1 MNASSTSIPVS
12 ATKDFGDN
20 TISGKASAAA
30 AGKYGLLQNYIN
42 GQFTPVTSTRFIAVI
57 SPIDGALLAEMPCS
71 TAADLDQ
78 AVKAA
83 RAAFPAW
90 SRTPIKERVQV
101 FFRYKH
107 LLERDLKELA
117 ALVAEENGK
126 TLGEAV
132 AEVEKC
138 IELTEFATSLPQL
151 VTGELLEV
159 SKGVECRT
167 EHVPLGVV
175 ASIVPFNFPAMVPNW
190 TLPNALALG
199 NCMIMKPS
207 EKVPLSLVRLA
218 RLLKEAGLPDGVFNI
233 VNGDSEIV
241 EAICDHPGI
250 EAVSFVGSTKVAKLV
265 YQRATQKLKRCLA
278 LGGAKNHLLV
288 LPDAKPDMTAQN
300 VVVSMSGCAGQR
312 CMAASA
318 MVAVGQIDPI
328 IDKICEEARKIIP
341 GSNLGAVIN
350 KESKERIERYI
361 TEAEQ
366 QGAKILVDGRGAVVS
381 GKENGTY
388 VGPTVI
394 DFVKPGMAIAT
405 EEIFGPVISI
415 MRVNTLDEALE
426 IENASPYGNAASVFT
441 QNGGAARYVIDRASA
456 GMVGV
461 NVGVPV
467 PREPFS
473 FGGWNESKFGVGDI
487 TGKSSIEFW
496 TKLKKS
502 TVKWNP
508 EAGVNWMS

>member
-1 MNASSTSIPVS
+1 MKYNPV
-12 ATKDFGDN
+12 
-20 TISGKASAAA
+20 
-30 AGKYGLLQNYIN
+30 QNYIN
-42 GQFTPVTSTRFIAVI
+42 GKFTDASSTNKLDVI
-57 SPIDGALLAEMPCS
+57 SPLDGSLLS
-71 TAADLDQ
+71 TVPLSTPKDLDD

-83 RAAFPAW
+83 KAAFPAW
-90 SRTPIKERVQV
+90 SKMPIKERVQV
-101 FFRYKH
+101 FFRYKY
-107 LLERDLKELA
+107 LLEKNLKEIA
-117 ALVAEENGK
+117 ELVQEENGK
-126 TLGEAV
+126 TYSEAV
-132 AEVEKC
+132 AEVEKS
-138 IELTEFATSLPQL
+138 IELTEFACSLPQL
-151 VTGELLEV
+151 VTGEVLEV

-167 EHVPLGVV
+167 ENVPLGVV

-190 TLPNALALG
+190 TIPNALALG
-199 NCMIMKPS
+199 NCMIIKPS
-207 EKVPLSLVRLA
+207 EKVPLSTAKLA
-218 RLLKEAGLPDGVFNI
+218 LLLKEAGLPDGVLNI

-241 EAICDHPGI
+241 NAICDHPGI
-250 EAVSFVGSTKVAKLV
+250 EAVSFVGSTKVAKIV
-265 YQRATQKLKRCLA
+265 YQRATSHFKRALA
-278 LGGAKNHLLV
+278 LGGAKNHLMV

-300 VVVSMSGCAGQR
+300 VAASMSGCAGQR

-318 MVAVGQIDPI
+318 MVAVGNVDHI
-328 IDKICEEARKIIP
+328 ISKICDEARKIVP
-341 GSNLGAVIN
+341 GENLGAVIS

-361 TEAEQ
+361 TEAEK
-366 QGAKILVDGRGAVVS
+366 QGAKILVDGRNAKVK

-394 DFVKPGMAIAT
+394 DYVTPQMSVAK

-415 MRVNTLDEALE
+415 MRTNTVDEALA
-426 IENASPYGNAASVFT
+426 IENANPYGNAASVFT
-441 QNGGAARYVIDRASA
+441 QNGGMARYIIDRASA
-456 GMVGV
+456 GMIGV

-502 TVKWNP
+502 TTKWNP

>member
-1 MNASSTSIPVS
+1 
-12 ATKDFGDN
+12 
-20 TISGKASAAA
+20 
-30 AGKYGLLQNYIN
+30 
-42 GQFTPVTSTRFIAVI
+42 
-57 SPIDGALLAEMPCS
+57 
-71 TAADLDQ
+71 
-78 AVKAA
+78 
-83 RAAFPAW
+83 
-90 SRTPIKERVQV
+90 VQV
-101 FFRYKH
+101 FFRYKV
-107 LLERDLKELA
+107 LLEKNMQELA
-117 ALVAEENGK
+117 GLIVEENGK
-126 TLGEAV
+126 TLSEAI
-132 AEVEKC
+132 AEIEKS
-138 IELTEFATSLPQL
+138 IELTEFACSLPQL

-159 SKGVECRT
+159 SRGVECRT

-175 ASIVPFNFPAMVPNW
+175 ASIVPFNFPSMVPNW
-190 TLPNALALG
+190 TIPNAIALG
-199 NCMIMKPS
+199 NCMIIKPS
-207 EKVPLSLVRLA
+207 EKVPLSVGRLA
-218 RLLKEAGLPDGVFNI
+218 LLLKEAGLPDGVFNI
-233 VNGDSEIV
+233 VHGSSEIV

-265 YQRATQKLKRCLA
+265 YQRATASYKRCLA

-288 LPDAKPDMTAQN
+288 LPDAIPTMTAQN
-300 VVVSMSGCAGQR
+300 IAASMSGCAGQR

-318 MVAVGQIDPI
+318 MVGVGAIDHI
-328 IDKICEEARKIIP
+328 IEKICEEVKQIVP
-341 GSNLGAVIN
+341 GKNLGAVIS

-361 TEAEQ
+361 TEAEK
-366 QGAKILVDGRGAVVS
+366 QGAKILVDGRNTIVQ

-394 DFVKPGMAIAT
+394 DYVKPEMSVAT

-415 MRVNTLDEALE
+415 MRTNTIDQALA
-426 IENASPYGNAASVFT
+426 IENASVYGNAASVFT
-441 QNGGAARYVIDRASA
+441 QNGGMARYVIDKASA

-487 TGKSSIEFW
+487 TGKSSIGLW

-502 TVKWNP
+502 TIKWNP

>member
-1 MNASSTSIPVS
+1 MKYAPV
-12 ATKDFGDN
+12 
-20 TISGKASAAA
+20 
-30 AGKYGLLQNYIN
+30 QNYI
-42 GQFTPVTSTRFIAVI
+42 GGKFVDASSARTLDVI
-57 SPIDGALLAEMPCS
+57 SPLDGNLLSTVPMS
-71 TAADLDQ
+71 TAKDLDD

-83 RAAFPAW
+83 KAAFKTW
-90 SRTPIKERVQV
+90 SKTPIKERVQV
-101 FFRYKH
+101 FFRYKT
-107 LLERDLKELA
+107 LLEKHLKELSE
-117 ALVAEENGK
+117 LVQEENGK
-126 TLGEAV
+126 TYSEAT
-132 AEVEKC
+132 AEIEKS
-138 IELTEFATSLPQL
+138 IELTEFACSLPQL
-151 VTGELLEV
+151 VTGEILEV
-159 SKGVECRT
+159 SRGVECRT
-167 EHVPLGVV
+167 EHIALGVV
-175 ASIVPFNFPAMVPNW
+175 ASIVPFNFPSMVPNW
-190 TLPNALALG
+190 TLPNAIALG

-207 EKVPLSLVRLA
+207 EKVPLSCIRLA
-218 RLLKEAGLPDGVFNI
+218 QLLKEAGLPDGVFNI

-250 EAVSFVGSTKVAKLV
+250 EAVSFVGSTKVAKIV
-265 YQRATQKLKRCLA
+265 YQRATKTFKRALA

-288 LPDAKPDMTAQN
+288 LPDAIPGMTAQN
-300 VVVSMSGCAGQR
+300 VAASMSGCAGQR

-318 MVAVGQIDPI
+318 MIGVGNVDSIV
-328 IDKICEEARKIIP
+328 DKICEEARKIIP
-341 GSNLGAVIN
+341 GENLGAVIS

-361 TEAEQ
+361 GEAERD
-366 QGAKILVDGRGAVVS
+366 GAKILVDGRNTKVK

-394 DFVKPGMAIAT
+394 DYVTPGMSVAT

-415 MRVNTLDEALE
+415 MRTNTVDEALA

-441 QNGGAARYVIDRASA
+441 QNGGMARYIIDHASA
-456 GMVGV
+456 GMIGV

-502 TVKWNP
+502 TTKWNA

>member
-1 MNASSTSIPVS
+1 MAPTSEAIL
-12 ATKDFGDN
+12 
-20 TISGKASAAA
+20 AAP
-30 AGKYGLLQNYIN
+30 KYGRLKNYIN
-42 GQFTPVTSTRFIAVI
+42 GEFTDIAGRTMSVV
-57 SPIDGALLAEMPCS
+57 SPLDGTLLAEMPCS
-71 TAADLDQ
+71 TAQDLDH

-83 RAAFPAW
+83 RAAFPSW

-101 FFRYKH
+101 FYRYRH
-107 LLERDLKELA
+107 LLEKHTQDLA
-117 ALVAEENGK
+117 ALVSEENGK

-138 IELTEFATSLPQL
+138 IELTEFAASLPQL
-151 VTGELLEV
+151 LTGEVLEV

-190 TLPNALALG
+190 TIPNALALG
-199 NCMIMKPS
+199 NCMILKPS
-207 EKVPLSLVRLA
+207 EKVPLSVGRLA
-218 RLLKEAGLPDGVFNI
+218 LLLQEAGLPEGVFNI

-250 EAVSFVGSTKVAKLV
+250 EAVSFVGSTRVAKLV
-265 YQRATQKLKRCLA
+265 YRRATSSLKRCLA

-300 VVVSMSGCAGQR
+300 VAASMSGCAGQR

-318 MVAVGQIDPI
+318 MVAVGAVDHIVEN
-328 IDKICEEARKIIP
+328 ICEEARRIVP
-341 GSNLGAVIN
+341 GRNLGAVISA
-350 KESKERIERYI
+350 EAKERIESYI
-361 TEAEQ
+361 TAAEQ
-366 QGAKILVDGRGAVVS
+366 QGAKILVDGRGWTVP
-381 GKENGTY
+381 GKEKGTY

-394 DFVKPGMAIAT
+394 DGVKPDMAIAK

-415 MRVNTLDEALE
+415 MRVDSLDEALA
-426 IENASPYGNAASVFT
+426 IENANPYGNAASVFT
-441 QNGGAARYVIDRASA
+441 QNGSYARYVIDRASA
-456 GMVGV
+456 GMIGV

-496 TKLKKS
+496 TRLKKS
-502 TVKWNP
+502 TTKWNP
-508 EAGVNWMS
+508 EAGINWMS